1 MCLPEDVNLLSNSRS
16 RIDRAYSEIYNRVHQ
31 QVYQTNDKD
40 GWSRIMPRRIDTGSK
55 QKALI
60 LEKAGALFWDRGYD
74 NTSIRQIA
82 RACDFKSSNIYYYF
96 RNKEHILFELMSKE
110 VNQLVRSIRHL
121 EEDESGSCVDRL
133 RSLVKIHCDLT
144 LKNRRSS
151 LRLLPDT
158 ELKRLSPRHR
168 AKVIE
173 ARDAYDRILRK
184 IIHSG
189 IDTGDFAQIDEKL
202 AAFSIAS
209 VIVRS
214 RIWFSPKGTYS
225 VQGIADFIFDFV
237 TKGLA
242 ASNLFGRTVGAT
254 SGKGIRSSKKRL

>member
-1 MCLPEDVNLLSNSRS
+1 
-16 RIDRAYSEIYNRVHQ
+16 
-31 QVYQTNDKD
+31 
-40 GWSRIMPRRIDTGSK
+40 MPRQIDTGSK

-82 RACDFKSSNIYYYF
+82 RTCDFKSSNIYYYF

-110 VNQLVRSIRHL
+110 LNQLIRSIKYL
-121 EEDESGSCVDRL
+121 EEDECVSCVDSL
-133 RSLVKIHCDLT
+133 RSLIKIHCDLT

-168 AKVIE
+168 AKIIQ
-173 ARDAYDRILRK
+173 ARDDYDRILRK
-184 IIHSG
+184 IIRSG
-189 IDTGDFAQIDEKL
+189 MDRGDFAQIDEKL
-202 AAFSIAS
+202 AGFSIAS

-214 RIWFSPKGTYS
+214 RIWFSPKGKYS
-225 VQGIADFIFDFV
+225 VQEIADFIFDFV

-242 ASNLFGRTVGAT
+242 GSNLCEQTAGAA
-254 SGKGIRSSKKRL
+254 GAKRMRSLQKRPAKS

>member
-1 MCLPEDVNLLSNSRS
+1 V
-16 RIDRAYSEIYNRVHQ
+16 
-31 QVYQTNDKD
+31 
-40 GWSRIMPRRIDTGSK
+40 WSQIVPRRLDTSSK

-82 RACDFKSSNIYYYF
+82 RDCGFESSNIYYYF
-96 RNKEHILFELMSKE
+96 RNKEHILFELISE
-110 VNQLVRSIRHL
+110 EINQVVRSIKHL
-121 EEDESGSCVDRL
+121 EGDESGSPVDRL
-133 RSLVKIHCDLT
+133 RSLIKIHCDLT

-168 AKVIE
+168 ASIIR

-184 IIHSG
+184 IIRSG
-189 IDTGDFAQIDEKL
+189 IDRGDFAQIDEKL
-202 AAFSIAS
+202 ADFSIAS

-214 RIWFSPKGTYS
+214 RIWFSPKGKYT
-225 VQGIADFIFDFV
+225 VEEIADFIFNFV

-242 ASNLFGRTVGAT
+242 GLKPHVNEQQY
-254 SGKGIRSSKKRL
+254 